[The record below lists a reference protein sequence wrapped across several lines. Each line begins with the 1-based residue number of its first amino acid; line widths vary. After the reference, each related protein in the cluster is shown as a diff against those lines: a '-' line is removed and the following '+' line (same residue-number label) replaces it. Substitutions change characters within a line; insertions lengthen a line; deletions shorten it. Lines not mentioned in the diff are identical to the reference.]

1 MKKRLRK
8 KLAKDILGVTK
19 LNVKPNETLI
29 IEVADDSSYEEINT
43 YANILKQILDCK
55 FVISSTKLNLTV
67 VNTEPKEIPL
77 ALADGVNEEKHE

>member
-29 IEVADDSSYEEINT
+29 IEVAEGSSCEEINT

-67 VNTEPKEIPL
+67 VNTE
-77 ALADGVNEEKHE
+77 N

>member
-29 IEVADDSSYEEINT
+29 IEVADDLSYNEIDT
-43 YANILKQILDCK
+43 YANILKQILVCK

-67 VNTEPKEIPL
+67 VNTE
-77 ALADGVNEEKHE
+77 N

>member
-29 IEVADDSSYEEINT
+29 IEVADDLSYNEIDT

-67 VNTEPKEIPL
+67 VNTENQKL
-77 ALADGVNEEKHE
+77 

>member
-19 LNVKPNETLI
+19 LNVHPNETLF
-29 IEVADDSSYEEINT
+29 IEVVDDSSCEEIDT

-77 ALADGVNEEKHE
+77 ALDCG